1 MEPLHEKGIFDT
13 YLKLF
18 MTSITLEQPENFE
31 VLVLGFKY
39 NDFIMT
45 TQPENIKITFN
56 FSAGTEYKSNYLFDG
71 KSYEFQTKILKL
83 QDNPIPLIFFSYPK
97 NFKETSLRKNE
108 RLQVLIP
115 LAIKTIRFR
124 DGANKE
130 INNPKN
136 KIIDISKNGCLIST
150 FRKIE
155 LGSILTLDFF
165 LPDGTPVKDLEAC
178 VRNSLRTPMGMHIGL
193 EFFEMDEENK
203 KKFDDFFSN
212 IK

>member
-18 MTSITLEQPENFE
+18 LTSIGSEQPENFE

-45 TQPENIKITFN
+45 TQPEKIKKSLHLST
-56 FSAGTEYKSNYLFDG
+56 GTEYKTNYLFDG
-71 KSYEFQTKILKL
+71 KGYEFQTKILKL
-83 QDNPIPLIFFSYPK
+83 QNNPIPLIFFSYPQDFNEK
-97 NFKETSLRKNE
+97 SLRKNE

-115 LAIKTIRFR
+115 LVIRKIRFR
-124 DGANKE
+124 DGVTKQLND
-130 INNPKN
+130 PKN

-150 FRKIE
+150 FRKLE

-165 LPDGTPVKDLEAC
+165 LPDGTPVKNLEAC
-178 VRNSLRTPMGMHIGL
+178 VRNSLRIPMGMHIGL
-193 EFFEMDEENK
+193 EFLETCEENK